1 MSTATCAPGMLL
13 LRPQRLKRAATGA
26 SDEALLDDLLSLIG
40 KISVDKVSGGTILST
55 LEACAEPLGLR
66 LVQRAGGGFDH
77 AIHRLQDLLS
87 PLSHRLQALG
97 SSLSAGPGVPQVADF
112 AVTLLSTLA
121 EGATGLSIQTLRD
134 RVGTILDVVQN
145 DLGLTSAAIEAEIW
159 SLFDDVVARLEAIP
173 AEADAAVR
181 ENRLAV
187 VAIIKRIKLRLQ
199 GVAHLPDL
207 SADRVAS
214 ALFDEL
220 KGGGIAAALDKVA
233 CVGKGLGAGLTVATD
248 LAKIVP
254 FTGFGSHSLGAG
266 EGSPPT
272 TTTTTT
278 VPPPDTVSK
287 YLWYGSWLLGDKN
300 RTDWQKV
307 FGSWILL
314 DLWRPKRDVWV
325 GGDSQVW
332 FGDNLLQSGTDITW
346 DQLPNLIDVTTGGVA
361 RPHPRY
367 TFKRVSAPVMEDIA
381 RHTAWVIDALEALQH
396 IVSMSG
402 LTITKGGMV
411 SVTDLLELLEVSGM
425 TVFEAVK
432 QMPWKFFIRRKTSSF
447 GGFALGTAL
456 PFLAFNFPGT
466 FQGLHT
472 NATAGEGLAF
482 YGLLFLSDLIN
493 MIGAG
498 LIGGA
503 LRDGLLSWLTIIN
516 YDPSVGDSTSADN
529 RPDNRSQ
536 IDGIVGL
543 FTFLSTLVLVK
554 VVVDR
559 KDYGVQS
566 SNFVPLAKLILEY
579 GLLGGLGFGLLGG
592 ALGTLAAWAI
602 GAIWGVGSG
611 VVDAKVL
618 GLTVLRTALSSA
630 VPHAF
635 MPALYGLKE
644 NDTSGGTWNPTG
656 AAFKGYPDDSA
667 SPYSLPWAAG
677 GSIMCF
683 QGNLGLF
690 SHNFV
695 NPTEQVYAY
704 DLMLDKGTEILA
716 SRPGTVVDYFDWVP
730 DGSHSKTNTTPTGP
744 VLPVAGQTQG
754 QVWNFVMIMHDQEG
768 APDPVHDLGPGGAT
782 TTTYAIYG
790 HGQQGTVRS
799 SFLANGIQPQNIIGT
814 AVRRG
819 QVIMHADNTGN
830 SFCNHVHM
838 EVRPGA
844 APAPP
849 PSPPGSPF
857 TPVTMGTVAQN
868 PTIPF
873 VFKGDGNLKSR
884 RFYKSNN
891 TRVGN

>member
-1 MSTATCAPGMLL
+1 MLL

-40 KISVDKVSGGTILST
+40 KIGVDKVSGGTILST

-199 GVAHLPDL
+199 GVVHLPDL

-579 GLLGGLGFGLLGG
+579 GLL
-592 ALGTLAAWAI
+592 AVW
-602 GAIWGVGSG
+602 GSG
-611 VVDAKVL
+611 CSA
-618 GLTVLRTALSSA
+618 GPWGPLRPGPS
-630 VPHAF
+630 
-635 MPALYGLKE
+635 GR
-644 NDTSGGTWNPTG
+644 SGGPGRASSMPRCW
-656 AAFKGYPDDSA
+656 A
-667 SPYSLPWAAG
+667 SPCSGPPSARPCRTP
-677 GSIMCF
+677 SCPP
-683 QGNLGLF
+683 
-690 SHNFV
+690 S
-695 NPTEQVYAY
+695 T
-704 DLMLDKGTEILA
+704 A
-716 SRPGTVVDYFDWVP
+716 SRRTTRAGARGT
-730 DGSHSKTNTTPTGP
+730 
-744 VLPVAGQTQG
+744 
-754 QVWNFVMIMHDQEG
+754 
-768 APDPVHDLGPGGAT
+768 
-782 TTTYAIYG
+782 
-790 HGQQGTVRS
+790 
-799 SFLANGIQPQNIIGT
+799 
-814 AVRRG
+814 RRG
-819 QVIMHADNTGN
+819 LPSRATRTTAPPRTRCPG
-830 SFCNHVHM
+830 
-838 EVRPGA
+838 RPGA
-844 APAPP
+844 ASCASRATWACSATTSSTP
-849 PSPPGSPF
+849 PSRSTPTTSCWTREPRSSPRGPGPSWTTSTGSPTDR
-857 TPVTMGTVAQN
+857 TPRRTRRPPARSFRSRVRRRARCGT
-868 PTIPF
+868 
-873 VFKGDGNLKSR
+873 S
-884 RFYKSNN
+884 S
-891 TRVGN
+891 